1 MKPRIA
7 FGKIFPVRKL
17 SADDREGEEGGGG
30 GGEGEAEH
38 QHVVRKHRR
47 KFEQSL
53 TLVKNS

>member
-7 FGKIFPVRKL
+7 FGEISPVRKL
-17 SADDREGEEGGGG
+17 SADDREGEEGGG

>member
-7 FGKIFPVRKL
+7 FAEISPVRKL
-17 SADDREGEEGGGG
+17 SADDREGEEGG

-47 KFEQSL
+47 NFEQSL

>member
-7 FGKIFPVRKL
+7 FGEISPVRKL
-17 SADDREGEEGGGG
+17 SADDREGEEGG

-47 KFEQSL
+47 NFEQSL